1 MHIAYEDLRR
11 LCPRGDPAV
20 LAEIV
25 RLAPD
30 LLPKYGI
37 TTPRRWC
44 HLVAQLAHE
53 SQGFTRLTEN
63 LNYSA
68 DGLLKT
74 FPKYFTPAEA
84 AAYARQPERIASRA
98 YAGRM
103 GNGPES
109 SGDGWRYRGRGLIMN
124 TGRAGYA
131 RIGTV
136 LGIDLIAAPER
147 LEDPAVA
154 FEAAL
159 VFWRDR
165 RINQYA
171 DVDDTGMVTTII
183 NGGLNGY
190 DDRMRLL
197 QLCFAIWGRGASGT
211 PEHRAIGIRPTLRR
225 GDVGG
230 AVRTLQ
236 QALNTPTVMREINLR
251 VSVDEQFGP
260 DTEAALKAWQRIA
273 GLTPDGICGP
283 ATWASL
289 DNMAQPVPD
298 AAPPPRSKEKQPS
311 PADAPDPIEPKPA
324 LQGGFFHALANL
336 RRSFGGC

>member
-1 MHIAYEDLRR
+1 MHITYDDLRR
-11 LCPRGDPAV
+11 LCPRGDAAI

-25 RLAPD
+25 RLAPE
-30 LLPKYGI
+30 LLPRYGI

-68 DGLLKT
+68 EGLRET
-74 FPKYFTPAEA
+74 FPKYFTAAEA
-84 AAYARQPERIASRA
+84 AAYARQPERIASRV
-98 YAGRM
+98 YGGRM
-103 GNGPES
+103 GNGPERT
-109 SGDGWRYRGRGLIMN
+109 GDGWRYRGRGLIMN
-124 TGRAGYA
+124 TGKDGYA

-136 LGIDLIAAPER
+136 LGIDLDAAPER

-190 DDRMRLL
+190 DDRVRLL
-197 QLCFAIWGRGASGT
+197 QLCFAIWGEGGSAPMPAANAVRT
-211 PEHRAIGIRPTLRR
+211 DRRPTLRC
-225 GDVGG
+225 GDAGE
-230 AVRTLQ
+230 AVRVLQ
-236 QALNTPTVMREINLR
+236 QALNTQIREMDLR
-251 VSVDEQFGP
+251 VAVDGQFGAG
-260 DTEAALKAWQRIA
+260 TEAALKAWQRIA
-273 GLTPDGICGP
+273 GLMPDGICGA

-289 DNMAQPVPD
+289 DNRTQSVLDSM
-298 AAPPPRSKEKQPS
+298 PPPTPS
-311 PADAPDPIEPKPA
+311 SPVDAPDSVEPQPA
-324 LQGGFFHALANL
+324 PRGGLFHAL
-336 RRSFGGC
+336 RRIFG